1 MFAFKS
7 CVKCGGD
14 MYLEPEPDGYA
25 ICCLQCGYRQYLAN
39 IEEPGKAQAVF
50 TSLVKMRNRY
60 ASEGL
65 AERAA
70 EELVNV

>member
-7 CVKCGGD
+7 CAKCGGD

-39 IEEPGKAQAVF
+39 IEDPVKAQAVF
-50 TSLVKMRNRY
+50 GTLVTMRNRY
-60 ASEGL
+60 ASANT
-65 AERAA
+65 AERAVG
-70 EELVNV
+70 ELVNV